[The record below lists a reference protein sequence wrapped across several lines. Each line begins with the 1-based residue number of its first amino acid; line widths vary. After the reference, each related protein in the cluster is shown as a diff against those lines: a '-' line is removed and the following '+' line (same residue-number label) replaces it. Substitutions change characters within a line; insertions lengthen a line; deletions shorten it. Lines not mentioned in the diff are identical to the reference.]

1 MINLIKI
8 SLFLI
13 VNAAGFFTASVVYV
27 LATKFGIMPGI
38 TDEYLA
44 AADMLFF
51 TIGPLVW
58 PAMAL
63 VSIGYFFASREWR
76 PWLLLAPIY
85 VPALYISGIIAYF
98 YFV

>member
-8 SLFLI
+8 ALFLI

-27 LATKFGIMPGI
+27 LATKFNMMPNI

-44 AADMLFF
+44 AADTLFF
-51 TIGPLVW
+51 TVGPFIW

-63 VSIGYFFASREWR
+63 VSIGYFFASKDWR

-85 VPALYISGIIAYF
+85 VPALYIIAIILYF